1 MDHDLWEKRV
11 SVHDIGGTV
20 HYEIQGRQT
29 GKWSIIDVKKD
40 RAAAVKMAESLWD
53 KGQHKGIKV
62 LKEDFDSATNVFKTM
77 DIFTRGVE
85 KKISKHDNAGEIS
98 PCLTPDNLYSADGR
112 RSIWD
117 LLHNSLYTWG
127 ITPTE
132 LLHSDKHYLRLYD
145 AGTQLQ
151 NAVQRTAVSYEDD
164 EDSIQVRMNKLYK
177 VINTAVDILR
187 GEEKNIPS
195 LEEGRL
201 KPIIEKLDTKINRAF
216 LLTAAL
222 TNYMEPALALEEKLG
237 RVAIFMNKNR
247 PSWVNDILDQ
257 FSAELLQYKSLNNV
271 LMADCKERGHMLIA
285 LAHFAAGQ
293 LEKSAEMIGDVKFS
307 PDMLRVNNFIASN
320 ILPRTCRRLVNHLL
334 DEIKSSEPITAQF
347 DMIQQ
352 FKLLFQ
358 LDNAL
363 ETLSETQPRFGD
375 VSDEISSRQARM
387 VNGQSIADYL
397 ALSSGPFKKIH
408 ALIHLGNVT
417 TGRTVRRNIAN
428 YIFPIL
434 SKPENESHMLGLN
447 NSPIGRMADLAYLQK
462 QIYKSSFDSMH
473 KQQIAKILDGHCN
486 TIVTNTAILSKVDAK
501 NISISEKAIKILD
514 MLNTPYFTYG
524 KARDHAEQ
532 MAKKYL
538 SDPKFAP
545 SLLKDAPKER
555 HSILLGDVQKR
566 MKKAFV
572 PLEQIDK
579 LPPA

>member
-1 MDHDLWEKRV
+1 M

-40 RAAAVKMAESLWD
+40 RAVAIKMAETLWD

-62 LKEDFDSATNVFKTM
+62 LKEDFDSATNIFKTM
-77 DIFTRGVE
+77 EILTRGVE
-85 KKISKHDNAGEIS
+85 KKKSKHDNAGEIS
-98 PCLTPDNLYSADGR
+98 PCLTPDNLYSASGR

-117 LLHNSLYTWG
+117 LLHNSLYAWG

-164 EDSIQVRMNKLYK
+164 EDSIQVRMTKIYK
-177 VINTAVDILR
+177 VINAAVEILR

-201 KPIIEKLDTKINRAF
+201 KPIIEKLDTKINRVF
-216 LLTAAL
+216 LLTVAL
-222 TNYMEPALALEEKLG
+222 TNYMEPAVTLEDKLG
-237 RVAIFMNKNR
+237 RVAIFMNKTR
-247 PSWVNDILDQ
+247 PSWVSDILDQ
-257 FSAELLQYKSLNNV
+257 FSSELLQYKSLNNV
-271 LMADCKERGHMLIA
+271 LMNGCKERGHMLIA

-293 LEKSAEMIGDVKFS
+293 IEKSTALIGDIKFS
-307 PDMLRVNNFIASN
+307 PDVLRVNGFIASN
-320 ILPRTCRRLVNHLL
+320 TLPQTSRRLVDHLL
-334 DEIKSSEPITAQF
+334 DEIKSSDPITAKF
-347 DMIQQ
+347 DLIEQ

-358 LDNAL
+358 LDSTL
-363 ETLSETQPRFGD
+363 ETLSETQPRFGGI
-375 VSDEISSRQARM
+375 SDEIASRQGRM

-397 ALSSGPFKKIH
+397 ALSSGPFKKIQ

-417 TGRTVRRNIAN
+417 TGRTVRRNLAN

-447 NSPIGRMADLAYLQK
+447 NSPIGRMADLAHLQK
-462 QIYKSSFDSMH
+462 QIYKSSFDIMH
-473 KQQIAKILDGHCN
+473 KRQIAEILDGYCS
-486 TIVTNTAILSKVDAK
+486 TIVTNTAILNKIDAK
-501 NISISEKAIKILD
+501 NISIAEKAIKVLD

-532 MAKKYL
+532 MAKAYL
-538 SDPKFAP
+538 NDPEFAP
-545 SLLKDAPKER
+545 SLLKDMPKEQ
-555 HSILLGDVQKR
+555 HNVLLSDVQKR
-566 MKKAFV
+566 MQKAFV
-572 PLEQIDK
+572 PVEQIEK
-579 LPPA
+579 VPPA